1 MKCHLCLQERELC
14 ESHII
19 PEFFYRDSYDAKHK
33 MSILKE
39 HDPRTYRSIKG
50 EYEKLLC
57 AECEV
62 FLNRTYENYFDNFW
76 YRKRTLPTNYQ
87 HDVFVVKGMDWIK
100 FRLLMLSILWR
111 ASIPSRQT
119 FSKISLG
126 EREERIRVMIK
137 NQDPLDFLSYQI
149 FGWLLL
155 FPGTKRVMR
164 DFIIPPFMDH
174 FDGIPVSIS
183 MFGGCIWYCVIAD
196 KPLTRS
202 FALSPYGVLQLP
214 VHDAFDVKPIVSLLE
229 DRFLLR

>member
-19 PEFFYRDSYDAKHK
+19 PEFFYRDSYDDKHK

-39 HDPRTYRSIKG
+39 QDPRIYRSFKG

-57 AECEV
+57 PDCER

-76 YRKRTLPTNYQ
+76 YSKRTLPAYYHHNI
-87 HDVFVVKGMDWIK
+87 FVVKGIDWIK

-111 ASIPSRQT
+111 ASISSRKT

-126 EREERIRVMIK
+126 EHEERIRVMIK
-137 NQDPLDFLSYQI
+137 NQDPGDFLSYQI
-149 FGWLLL
+149 FGALLL
-155 FPGTKRVMR
+155 FPGTKRVMK

-174 FDGIPVSIS
+174 FDGAPVSIS
-183 MFGGCIWYCVIAD
+183 MFGGCIWYCVIAS
-196 KPLTRS
+196 KPLTQS

-214 VHDAFDVKPIVSLLE
+214 VHDAFDVKPIVSFLE
-229 DRFLLR
+229 DRLLIH